1 MDKETDA
8 FKLLE
13 MNMAIANIHEK
24 LETHAVKINEQGQ
37 TLSDVTTLL
46 AQIRW
51 MCAGAFSFFVI
62 DNIGLLAFLKK
73 IMGF

>member
-1 MDKETDA
+1 MDNESDA

-13 MNMAIANIHEK
+13 MNMAIANVREK
-24 LETHAVKINEQGQ
+24 LEHHAVKINEQGQ
-37 TLSDVTTLL
+37 TLSEVTNLL

-51 MCAGAFSFFVI
+51 MCAGAFGFFVI
-62 DNIGLLAFLKK
+62 DNIGLLAVLKK